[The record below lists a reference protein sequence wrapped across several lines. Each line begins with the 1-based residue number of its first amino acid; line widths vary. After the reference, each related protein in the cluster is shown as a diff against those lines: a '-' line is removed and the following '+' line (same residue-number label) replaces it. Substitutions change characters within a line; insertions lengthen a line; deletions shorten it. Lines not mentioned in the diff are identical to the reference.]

1 VARAGLSSRIAP
13 RHPPSS
19 RSHDPRCSRMPTVAY
34 QPGLLVSKHVKHVPK
49 HRGAPSRP
57 ALVEQ
62 PRKAIRST
70 VVMSSVAV
78 AATGIVVSGG
88 VAGAGPASVTA
99 AAETAS
105 GTASPRS
112 SEGGAT
118 VDRAELVPDA
128 TLAEVAAAA
137 AGERATISRSA
148 DRRAEAD
155 PVKEAALAEPDQG
168 EVAAVTDSVDL
179 AQADPRTIG
188 AQLLGEFGYGQDQF
202 GCLDS
207 LWTKESGWNI
217 SADNPTSSA
226 YGIPQALPGE
236 KMASAG
242 ADWATNPVTQIRWGL
257 GYIGDVY
264 GSPCGAWAH
273 SQAYNWY

>member
-1 VARAGLSSRIAP
+1 
-13 RHPPSS
+13 
-19 RSHDPRCSRMPTVAY
+19 
-34 QPGLLVSKHVKHVPK
+34 VSKHVKHVPK
-49 HRGAPSRP
+49 HRGAPTRP
-57 ALVEQ
+57 ALAET

-70 VVMSSVAV
+70 VVLSSVAV

-99 AAETAS
+99 AAGEVEPTQDA
-105 GTASPRS
+105 
-112 SEGGAT
+112 
-118 VDRAELVPDA
+118 AEAVPDSAEA
-128 TLAEVAAAA
+128 TPDASLAAAA
-137 AGERATISRSA
+137 ARATGDRTTISRSA
-148 DRRAEAD
+148 DRRAEED
-155 PVKEAALAEPDQG
+155 PVKEAALAEPEQG

-188 AQLLGEFGYGQDQF
+188 ATLLGEFGYGQDQF
-202 GCLDS
+202 TCLDS
-207 LWTKESGWNI
+207 LWTKESGWNV
-217 SADNPTSSA
+217 SADNPSSSA
-226 YGIPQALPGE
+226 YGIPQSLPGE